1 MLKTMSFQSWE
12 WVSFATLLC
21 CNCVWNDTYPKWQ
34 INFKC
39 VYGIMG
45 NHKWCV
51 ICGLL
56 PSQWSKCPQCASA
69 ALCVQQSGII
79 TNHKMVHN
87 MKFQKKSLDIEWT
100 LTKEN
105 TRKKA
110 CIWCTIPGND
120 EFMWCW
126 LWWFGLCYKPLFQ
139 YFIPPLQYQ
148 QPRTS

>member
-1 MLKTMSFQSWE
+1 MTYAVAELFPQKLWHPDHSLLLLLLAADFYRYWWTFQSWE

-79 TNHKMVHN
+79 TNHKLVHN
-87 MKFQKKSLDIEWT
+87 MKFQNSPWT
-100 LTKEN
+100 LSEHWR
-105 TRKKA
+105 RKTLGK
-110 CIWCTIPGND
+110 
-120 EFMWCW
+120 
-126 LWWFGLCYKPLFQ
+126 KPA
-139 YFIPPLQYQ
+139 YVVP
-148 QPRTS
+148 S